1 MAGAF
6 IKSARWVNEIIARWE
21 LLEPGA
27 PGARVIRS
35 MDGSF
40 DRSFN

>member
-27 PGARVIRS
+27 PGAKPRR
-35 MDGSF
+35 
-40 DRSFN
+40 FNYRFNGRFN